1 MKVKFAVY
9 AYRNIPYEEET
20 FRISGDFETI
30 EEALNFKELAEKTE
44 VRNILMTKEIF
55 VATIIES
62 LGDKIN
68 IPNIEPHEKF
78 KELLIKYGMIHFL
91 K

>member
-68 IPNIEPHEKF
+68 IPNIEPHENF
-78 KELLIKYGMIHFL
+78 KELLSKYGMIHFL

>member
-30 EEALNFKELAEKTE
+30 EEALNFKEFAEKTE

-62 LGDKIN
+62 LGNKIN

>member
-20 FRISGDFETI
+20 FRISGDFESI
-30 EEALNFKELAEKTE
+30 EEALNFKNLVEKTE

-55 VATIIES
+55 VATVIES
-62 LGDKIN
+62 LGYKIN
-68 IPNIEPHEKF
+68 VPNIEPYEKYI
-78 KELLIKYGMIHFL
+78 KLLIKYNML
-91 K
+91 DSLQ

>member
-1 MKVKFAVY
+1 
-9 AYRNIPYEEET
+9 
-20 FRISGDFETI
+20 
-30 EEALNFKELAEKTE
+30 
-44 VRNILMTKEIF
+44 MTKEIF

>member
-9 AYRNIPYEEET
+9 GNIPYEEET

-68 IPNIEPHEKF
+68 IPDIEPHEKF
-78 KELLIKYGMIHFL
+78 KELLIKYGIIHFL

>member
-30 EEALNFKELAEKTE
+30 EEALNFKEFAEKTE

-62 LGDKIN
+62 LGNKIN

-78 KELLIKYGMIHFL
+78 KELLSKYGMIHFL

>member
-68 IPNIEPHEKF
+68 IPDIEPHEKF
-78 KELLIKYGMIHFL
+78 KELLIKYGMIHLL